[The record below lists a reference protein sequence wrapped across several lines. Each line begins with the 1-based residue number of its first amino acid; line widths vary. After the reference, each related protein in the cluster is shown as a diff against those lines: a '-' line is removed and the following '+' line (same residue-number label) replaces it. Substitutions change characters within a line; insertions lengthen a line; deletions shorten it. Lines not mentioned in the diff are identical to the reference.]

1 VIPSVAEA
9 LCVGAATL
17 VAVTVIGPGEFGAV
31 YVVVVVVCA
40 LKAPLDADHVTPAP
54 ATSFVTVAVKFND

>member
-40 LKAPLDADHVTPAP
+40 LKVPLDADHVTPAP
-54 ATSFVTVAVKFND
+54 ATSFVTVAVKFNG